1 MNYPATLGLA
11 QLMRGDRYAK
21 KLKRRP
27 QSGPPLLIRHKVST
41 CIILYI
47 LYNIDMKII
56 STTEARKR
64 ISDLLDAV
72 VTNSASFV
80 IGRHDAPEA
89 VLVKFPTNY
98 RSDVSD
104 ITNINAYSN
113 SFDFLKDEPDI
124 YSLDDIKK

>member
-1 MNYPATLGLA
+1 
-11 QLMRGDRYAK
+11 
-21 KLKRRP
+21 
-27 QSGPPLLIRHKVST
+27 
-41 CIILYI
+41 
-47 LYNIDMKII
+47 MKII

-72 VTNSASFV
+72 VTSSASFV
-80 IGRHDAPEA
+80 IGRHDTPEA

-104 ITNINAYSN
+104 ITNINSYSN
-113 SFDFLKDEPDI
+113 SFDFLKNEPDI

>member
-1 MNYPATLGLA
+1 M
-11 QLMRGDRYAK
+11 
-21 KLKRRP
+21 
-27 QSGPPLLIRHKVST
+27 ST
-41 CIILYI
+41 CKILYI

-80 IGRHDAPEA
+80 IGRHDSPEA

-113 SFDFLKDEPDI
+113 SFDFLKDEPEI